1 MNFFDIND
9 SIKCNLKSVEEKKIS
24 IDEYFDKEK
33 EAYDEIQ
40 NLINER
46 RKKLNAN
53 NSKLEQFKKSKKE
66 NI

>member
-1 MNFFDIND
+1 MNFFDMND
-9 SIKCNLKSVEEKKIS
+9 SLKSVEENKIS

-53 NSKLEQFKKSKKE
+53 NSKLEQLKKSKKE